1 MYQLVAF
8 NAPHGALDRIECSV
22 KPAVGKMNH
31 HAIDAQRPAARQN
44 GGSGEI
50 AEAGAFHKL
59 VKGAALVS
67 GHEIEGDERLVA
79 QRVSRAMR
87 LREPLTAQSL
97 SLAQCGQKARL
108 VFIHHVAKS
117 RCCS

>member
-1 MYQLVAF
+1 MLTTTRSNETAARHCGPDVQLVAF

-31 HAIDAQRPAARQN
+31 HAIDAQRPSTMQN
-44 GGSGEI
+44 GWSGEI
-50 AEAGAFHKL
+50 AEAGAFDKL

-79 QRVSRAMR
+79 QLVSRAMR
-87 LREPLTAQSL
+87 LRQPRP
-97 SLAQCGQKARL
+97 C
-108 VFIHHVAKS
+108 VATTS
-117 RCCS
+117 GCLP